1 MANNHESVDKI
12 LENIKR
18 AIENKAQNVSS
29 EEDVLELTEVIH
41 EDLNKMT
48 DSEVKALFKEVL
60 KPYLQSWLAH
70 NLHSI
75 AREVIEKEVKT
86 LIAKHEAVS

>member
-29 EEDVLELTEVIH
+29 EEDVLELTEVIN

-48 DSEVKALFKEVL
+48 EGEVRALFKEVL
-60 KPYLQSWLAH
+60 KPYLQSWLVH
-70 NLHSI
+70 NLPSI
-75 AREVIEKEVKT
+75 AKEVIEKEVKA
-86 LIAKHEAVS
+86 LVAKHEVVS